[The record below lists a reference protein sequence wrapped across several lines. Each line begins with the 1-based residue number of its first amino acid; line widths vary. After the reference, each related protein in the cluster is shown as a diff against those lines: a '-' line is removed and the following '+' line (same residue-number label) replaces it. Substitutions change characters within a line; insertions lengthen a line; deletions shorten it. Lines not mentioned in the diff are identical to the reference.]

1 MKSKDDCLKW
11 FPLWRDKWIFGST
24 RIELQHDERAIWVD
38 FMALASMDS
47 GFIRANTVTAYL
59 VPQLAGLLCCKE
71 ELLLRSIKRFLETE
85 KIKETDSGIYYL
97 LNWQEFQLGG
107 RQRRRI
113 EAHAREI
120 SARAD
125 AMAGKSDAMSETAAL
140 NIDKIRLDKSIK
152 RIGQKNS
159 PDDFSLFW
167 SSYPK
172 KVKKQNAL
180 KQWEKIK
187 EKPAIEMIIDA
198 LNKQIT
204 CREQLQQDGKF
215 CPEWQDPERWIKNRR
230 WEDEM
235 EVQDGKPPTDVVAG
249 RLWEIEQRRKN
260 RNGTPDK
267 NS

>member
-1 MKSKDDCLKW
+1 MKSKDDSLKW

-47 GFIRANTVTAYL
+47 GFIRANPVTAYP

-71 ELLLRSIKRFLETE
+71 ALLLRSIKRFLETE
-85 KIKETDSGIYYL
+85 KIKETDPGIYYL
-97 LNWQEFQLGG
+97 LNWEEFQLSE

-113 EAHAREI
+113 QAHARFIAEKMDMM
-120 SARAD
+120 ADKAD
-125 AMAGKSDAMSETAAL
+125 AMAETPAL
-140 NIDKIRLDKSIK
+140 NIDKSRVDKSIK
-152 RIGQKNS
+152 RIGQKDPSNG
-159 PDDFSLFW
+159 FSLFW

-180 KQWEKIK
+180 KEWEKIK
-187 EKPAIEMIIDA
+187 EKPAIEIIIDV
-198 LNKQIT
+198 LNKQIAS
-204 CREQLQQDGKF
+204 REQLQQDGKF

-230 WEDEM
+230 WEDET

-260 RNGTPDK
+260 RNGIPDK